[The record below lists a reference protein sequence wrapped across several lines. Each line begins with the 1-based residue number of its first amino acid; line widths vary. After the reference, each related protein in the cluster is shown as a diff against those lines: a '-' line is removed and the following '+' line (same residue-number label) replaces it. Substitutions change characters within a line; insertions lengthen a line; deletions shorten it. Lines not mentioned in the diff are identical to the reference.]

1 MAKSII
7 VERNGAQSSFAFKKV
22 DRSKLYGRRRRI
34 HLDPEGRSC
43 ARASL
48 TDDGSLILRQ
58 GMTAQGYFDE
68 TGHWVPQKA
77 LVGLDSDGQALEQ
90 APSTLGTSVTLEGPI
105 AARDFL
111 SVRVYSVY
119 ALEAEALD
127 AALSESLKNGEIYRL
142 PFNYRPGWEEGSAWL
157 LASTDGEL
165 FALVGRHVE
174 HDWCA
179 PHELPQIDDDEDDFE
194 DDLDFEMF

>member
-1 MAKSII
+1 MAKSIV
-7 VERNGAQSSFAFKKV
+7 VERNGNQSSFAFKKV
-22 DRSKLYGRRRRI
+22 DRSKLYGRRRRM
-34 HLDPEGRSC
+34 HLDPAGRGC

-68 TGHWVPQKA
+68 GGQWIQQKE
-77 LVGLDSDGQALEQ
+77 LVGLNADGQPVDSK
-90 APSTLGTSVTLEGPI
+90 PSTLGRTVALEGPV

-119 ALEAEALD
+119 ALEPEDMDEAL
-127 AALSESLKNGEIYRL
+127 AQSLKDGEIYRL

-157 LASTDGEL
+157 VSSMEGEF
-165 FALVGRHVE
+165 FALVGRQVE

-179 PHELPQIDDDEDDFE
+179 PHELPQVEDEDDFD

>member
-1 MAKSII
+1 MAKSIM
-7 VERNGAQSSFAFKKV
+7 VEQNGVASSFSFKKV

-34 HLDPEGRSC
+34 HLDPAGRNC

-68 TGHWVPQKA
+68 AGRWIPQKE
-77 LVGLDSDGQALEQ
+77 LVGLDAEGRPLEQ
-90 APSTLGTSVTLEGPI
+90 KPSTLGQAVPLEGPVS
-105 AARDFL
+105 AREFL

-119 ALEAEALD
+119 ALEPEELD
-127 AALSESLKNGEIYRL
+127 EELGRSLREGEIYRL
-142 PFNYRPGWEEGSAWL
+142 PFNYRPGWDEGSAWL
-157 LASTDGEL
+157 VASMEGHL
-165 FALVGRHVE
+165 FALVGRQVE
-174 HDWCA
+174 PEWCA
-179 PHELPQIDDDEDDFE
+179 PHQLPEIDDEDEFE

>member
-1 MAKSII
+1 MAKSIV
-7 VERNGAQSSFAFKKV
+7 VEANGIESSFSFKKV
-22 DRSKLYGRRRRI
+22 DRAKLYGKRRRI
-34 HLDPEGRSC
+34 HLDPSGRTC

-68 TGHWVPQKA
+68 KGTWIPQKELTGLNA
-77 LVGLDSDGQALEQ
+77 DGEALDSR
-90 APSTLGTSVTLEGPI
+90 PSTLGQAVPLEGPI
-105 AARDFL
+105 PARDFL

-119 ALEAEALD
+119 ALEPEQLD
-127 AALSESLKNGEIYRL
+127 QDLERRLLDGEIYRL

-157 LASTDGEL
+157 VANMDGGL
-165 FALVGRHVE
+165 FALVGRAVE
-174 HDWCA
+174 PEWCA
-179 PHELPQIDDDEDDFE
+179 PHELPQVDDEDDFE